1 MTDISK
7 ATPRPWTHSFGIV
20 YDQSDF
26 EIVDTSQGPHLH
38 KTHTGNHGH
47 WATTPN
53 SHIERSDDE
62 CDTNAAL
69 IVKAVN
75 SYDVMLEALIAA
87 SYLLGAINTDDYPLR
102 SQLNWNTTKKQ
113 VKAAIALAEST

>member
-1 MTDISK
+1 MTDTSK

-47 WATTPN
+47 WAATPN

-75 SYDVMLEALIAA
+75 SYDVMLEALKSIAEHMPKSTALEGGA
-87 SYLLGAINTDDYPLR
+87 SAHSSHVRAADKVR
-102 SQLNWNTTKKQ
+102 
-113 VKAAIALAEST
+113 AAIALAEST